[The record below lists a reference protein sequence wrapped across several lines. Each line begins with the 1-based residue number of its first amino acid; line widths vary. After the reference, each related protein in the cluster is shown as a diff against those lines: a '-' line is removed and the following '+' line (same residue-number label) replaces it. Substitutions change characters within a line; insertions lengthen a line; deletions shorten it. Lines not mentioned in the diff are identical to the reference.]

1 MNNQDDLRKTVKNKT
16 SQKKKGNNKAMPI
29 LLLLIIIVAIILIV
43 RNAKGDSKL
52 SVQEV
57 TNYNYF
63 VVTVNEKSGVIDKE
77 GKIIINPEYDSIQ
90 IPNPEKP
97 IFVCL
102 YDYNSET
109 REYSSKILND
119 KGEAILNKFDNVQ
132 AILNNNTSIS
142 NSYQTTILK
151 YKKDGKYGLIKTNG
165 KKVTSAI
172 YDNIETLEY
181 KDGILRVKI
190 DEKYGLIDLNG
201 KEIVKPEYNSIV
213 ADGYYDKETK
223 YEKAGYIVN
232 IKTNEGYRYGYINNK
247 GKQTL
252 DTIYTNL
259 KRVTDMGDSAIY
271 MINYKNG
278 KAGLM
283 KDSQTVIKNEYED
296 IIFAGKCINASKDGK
311 LQVFDLAGVNQSES
325 SYRSIVKL
333 ENTQYSITISK
344 DNQYGVID
352 SNKVEVIE
360 NKYSYIEYAF
370 DNYFVVSK
378 DGMAGLINTDSKEII
393 PVNKNV
399 VQNIKGTKIIQTID
413 SKSKVTELYNND
425 MQKVATQTDARI
437 YIKDNY
443 IEMVSKDNIEY
454 FDFDGNKKEAKDI
467 FDNKIYAKEQNG
479 KWGYVD
485 KNGNVVV
492 DFKYDMTTNL
502 NKYGYGAIKLND
514 KWGVIDQDGN
524 VVKEPTYELTSY
536 EPNFIGE
543 YYEVNNAYQMTYF
556 TNEIK

>member
-16 SQKKKGNNKAMPI
+16 SQKKKENNKAMPI
-29 LLLLIIIVAIILIV
+29 LLLLIIIVAVILIV
-43 RNAKGDSKL
+43 RNAKGDSKV

-109 REYSSKILND
+109 REYSSKVLND
-119 KGEAILNKFDNVQ
+119 KSEEILNKFDNVQ

-172 YDNIETLEY
+172 FDNIETLEY
-181 KDGILRVKI
+181 KDGILRVK
-190 DEKYGLIDLNG
+190 IDLNG

-296 IIFAGKCINASKDGK
+296 IEIDDIIFAGKCINASKDGK

-333 ENTQYSITISK
+333 ENTQYSITINK
-344 DNQYGVID
+344 NNQYGVID

-413 SKSKVTELYNND
+413 SKSKVTELYNKD
-425 MQKVATQTDARI
+425 MQKVAAQTDARI

-556 TNEIK
+556 SNETK